1 MRTRMFGRKRVWG
14 LAALVGAFAL
24 LASAC
29 GGDPTA
35 TPTPRPQATP
45 TAMMEP
51 ATATPTPMPTATPTP
66 LPPGVTPPPATATP
80 TPRPAPTATPT
91 PTPIPAEEQAD
102 FGGKTVR
109 ITVGYAP
116 GGGFDTFSRIFAS
129 HLSNALEGRPNVIVT
144 NKPGANTLVAVK
156 SVTGKDYRDNQA
168 DIVVVI
174 STLVQQS
181 ILSGVEGFDAATDL
195 QYLGAPDFT
204 PSDQTWCIRTDLLND
219 PNNALEEYFAGNF
232 KLGQIGRVDTYATST
247 EWTVQAGFPFERVFG
262 YTGTSDMNAAFN
274 RGEIEITPT
283 CRDSEVRNNPHW
295 VDEGYATPLFYTIQE
310 PAWITG
316 GKAEG
321 KWPWAESVATIAEE
335 RLGTSQAYLDAFQAL
350 MDLAASS
357 RIFGMPSQTPDSVV
371 ASVRAAFEQVVSSD
385 AFIADMNARNYD
397 VGLRTGDQYQ
407 AQVDGLAALPEE
419 TLSIIRGLF
428 PEE

>member
-1 MRTRMFGRKRVWG
+1 MRIRLLQGKMMLGLVA
-14 LAALVGAFAL
+14 LAASLAL
-24 LASAC
+24 LVTAC
-29 GGDPTA
+29 GGDDPTA
-35 TPTPRPQATP
+35 TPRLAATATP
-45 TAMMEP
+45 TAMAPEAP
-51 ATATPTPMPTATPTP
+51 ADPTATPTP
-66 LPPGVTPPPATATP
+66 LPPGVTPPPQPTATPVPPATATP
-80 TPRPAPTATPT
+80 TP
-91 PTPIPAEEQAD
+91 IPEEDRVD

-129 HLSNALEGRPNVIVT
+129 HLSNALEGNPNVIVT

-195 QYLGAPDFT
+195 KYLGAPDFT
-204 PSDQTWCIRTDLLND
+204 PSDQTWCIRTNLLND
-219 PNNALEEYFAGNF
+219 PNNALDEFFAGNF
-232 KLGQIGRVDTYATST
+232 TLGQIGRVDTYATSS
-247 EWTVQAGFPFERVFG
+247 EWAVQVGFPFERAFG

-274 RGEIEITPT
+274 RGEIDVTPT
-283 CRDSEVRNNPHW
+283 CRDSEVRNNPEW
-295 VDEGYATPLFYTIQE
+295 AEGYATPLFYTIME
-310 PAWITG
+310 PAWVTA

-321 KWPWAESVATIAEE
+321 KWQWVDKIANIAVSEK
-335 RLGTSQAYLDAFQAL
+335 GASQAYVDGFNAL

-357 RIFGMPSQTPDSVV
+357 RIFGMPSQTPPEVV

-385 AFIADMNARNYD
+385 AFVADMNARNYD

-407 AQVDGLAALPEE
+407 AQVDGLAVLPDE
-419 TLSIIRGLF
+419 TLGIIRGLF
-428 PEE
+428 PQE

>member
-1 MRTRMFGRKRVWG
+1 MSICLSGRQKTLG
-14 LAALVGAFAL
+14 LVAALASLAL
-24 LASAC
+24 LISAC
-29 GGDPTA
+29 GGDDP
-35 TPTPRPQATP
+35 TPTPAPVSNPTPTP

-51 ATATPTPMPTATPTP
+51 EPAAPTATPTP
-66 LPPGVTPPPATATP
+66 LPPGVTPPP
-80 TPRPAPTATPT
+80 PTATPT
-91 PTPIPAEEQAD
+91 PEPAPEPTATPTPIPEDQQVD
-102 FGGKTVR
+102 FSGKTVQ

-116 GGGFDTFSRIFAS
+116 GGGFDTFSRIFAA
-129 HLSNALEGRPNVIVT
+129 HLSDALEGNPNVFVS
-144 NKPGANTLVAVK
+144 NKPGANTLVAVR
-156 SVTGKDYRDNQA
+156 SVTEKDYRENQV

-204 PSDQTWCIRTDLLND
+204 PSDQTWCIRTDLLSD
-219 PNNALEEYFAGNF
+219 PSNALDEYFAGNF
-232 KLGQIGRVDTYATST
+232 TIGQIGRVDTYATST
-247 EWTVQAGFPFERVFG
+247 EWAVQVGFPFERVFG

-283 CRDSEVRNNPHW
+283 CRDSEVRNNPEW
-295 VDEGYATPLFYTIQE
+295 VDESYATPLFYTIQE
-310 PAWITG
+310 PAWIAA

-321 KWPWAESVATIAEE
+321 KWPWANTLANIAGD
-335 RLGTSQAYLDAFQAL
+335 RLGADQAYLDAFQAL

-357 RIFGMPSQTPDSVV
+357 RIFGMPSQTPDNIV
-371 ASVRAAFEQVVSSD
+371 ASVRAAFEEVVSSD
-385 AFIADMNARNYD
+385 AFVADMNARNYD